1 MKPQAQIIA
10 TNDQDGYTITVEGD
24 GTTESVSAQFVQYQD
39 ALDYILKQGW
49 QLKREAPGSSL
60 HVETRFLKP

>member
-1 MKPQAQIIA
+1 MKPQAKIVETTSPTQYNI
-10 TNDQDGYTITVEGD
+10 TIEREGNTETVSI
-24 GTTESVSAQFVQYQD
+24 TFTHYQD

-49 QLKREAPGSSL
+49 QLKREAPSNSL